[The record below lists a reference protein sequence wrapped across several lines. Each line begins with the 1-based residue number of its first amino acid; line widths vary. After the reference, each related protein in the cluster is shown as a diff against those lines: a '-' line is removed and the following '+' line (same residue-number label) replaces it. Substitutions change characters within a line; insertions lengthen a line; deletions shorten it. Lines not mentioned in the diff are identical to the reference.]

1 MSDRLVDNCND
12 IDCDAEDAEPRR
24 DRVSTRDPSLKAAWY
39 DYLYIASSASF
50 YIADV
55 VTDLLVSAKYF
66 RNGDYIWFGLTLS
79 CVLGASLV
87 MMMFSLKWFH
97 EDTAKEVSKTK
108 TVVLHV
114 LQLGPLLRYWDC
126 YKNGKRSRRKDV
138 DANCYSIYIE
148 QWRDIAML
156 RLFEVFIESAPQLV
170 LQLYIL
176 AYNRHFDKDS
186 DWLTAL
192 SACFS
197 LISLAVSIVSYSK
210 ALRDATDHKGKM
222 TWWAF
227 GFQIVWRLSIV
238 ASRIVTLVLFASVYK
253 SWILLVIGLHW
264 IGMTVWIQYQKPT
277 FGSDNRISK
286 FIFPVV
292 IGFIYLF
299 CFFNVKDGFTRKRL
313 VFFYVLTFLENC
325 ALMGAWLPYRHEYG
339 VVFVAAVAMVFGG
352 FFIGMLALVLYYQC
366 YHPSLKKQGICIR
379 TSHDVPRTEGIT
391 YRMACCGTCC
401 LVRGYEDEQSSPP
414 RGSKLHVDIP
424 ASRCSLAMGERST
437 TSSPPFERE
446 IFSHK
451 PSQLQKQYSLEREK
465 MKKEKAERIRRRH
478 SMESAVEKRV
488 ARSVEV
494 KVDDSVPVGNGVF
507 SHPRSLPKDFEEIQL
522 RNYERRSENGFIDS
536 VNAREPIN
544 AELSNGAVGKPSSLS
559 TGNFKVNQQDET
571 TSKNSM
577 VHSVDVHNPRF
588 AHARNDMHGPAI
600 AVDMHPGV
608 GNDLNQNSS
617 SVFEN
622 DRQGIASNVIAA
634 NKDDHE
640 VPCYADDAKNIGKS
654 CDDGIHCGTDDQ
666 KETGTCDDG
675 VHCGTDD
682 EKETRTSCNDG
693 VHCGTD
699 DEKDVETAKT
709 DKQTKNNKKKDI
721 SYQDV
726 YANNTHDVGA
736 AVTPSRP
743 YSHSVNFHHRYS
755 IVSDCISLSSSTS
768 SDNEDNE
775 TLVEKANSKSESF
788 THKSLSS
795 TVAEDA
801 SDSNVDEQYPL
812 DNSQCTPNTESL
824 PRSYVPRRNSKQ
836 RTINRRSNRVSFPN
850 FVATNLRRGRF
861 SSVRKS
867 REDCTMPVEDT
878 RRHTIDFSI
887 LTSRKPYDEITFAR
901 LSKTLR
907 PRKFGSVR
915 DEEEKLSL
923 DCLE

>member
-1 MSDRLVDNCND
+1 MSDRLVDNSND
-12 IDCDAEDAEPRR
+12 LDGDVEDAEPRR
-24 DRVSTRDPSLKAAWY
+24 DRVSTQDPSLKAAWY
-39 DYLYIASSASF
+39 DYLYIASSAIF

-55 VTDLLVSAKYF
+55 VTDLLVSVKYF

-97 EDTAKEVSKTK
+97 EYEVSKTK

-138 DANCYSIYIE
+138 DTKCYSIYIE

-210 ALRDATDHKGKM
+210 ALRDATDDKGKM

-227 GFQIVWRLSIV
+227 GFQIVWRISIV

-264 IGMTVWIQYQKPT
+264 IGMTVWIQYQKPS
-277 FGSDNRISK
+277 FGSDNRILK
-286 FIFPVV
+286 FVFPVV

-339 VVFVAAVAMVFGG
+339 VVFVAALGMVFGG
-352 FFIGMLALVLYYQC
+352 FFIGILALVLYYQC

-379 TSHDVPRTEGIT
+379 TSHDVPRTEGII
-391 YRMACCGTCC
+391 YRMACCDTCC
-401 LVRGYEDEQSSPP
+401 LVRVYEDEQSSPSH
-414 RGSKLHVDIP
+414 GSKLHIDIP
-424 ASRCSLAMGERST
+424 ASRCSLRQDIAMAERP
-437 TSSPPFERE
+437 TSSSPRFESE
-446 IFSHK
+446 IFIHK

-465 MKKEKAERIRRRH
+465 IKKEKAERVRRRH
-478 SMESAVEKRV
+478 SMESAVGKRV
-488 ARSVEV
+488 ARSV
-494 KVDDSVPVGNGVF
+494 DSVPVGNGVF
-507 SHPRSLPKDFEEIQL
+507 SHPKSLPKDFEQIQL
-522 RNYERRSENGFIDS
+522 RNMERRNENGFTDP
-536 VNAREPIN
+536 VNAHEPIN
-544 AELSNGAVGKPSSLS
+544 AELSNGAVEQPSNLS

-571 TSKNSM
+571 ASKNSM
-577 VHSVDVHNPRF
+577 VHSVHVHNPRF
-588 AHARNDMHGPAI
+588 ARARNDMHGPGIAI
-600 AVDMHPGV
+600 DMDPEV
-608 GNDLNQNSS
+608 GNNLNHNSS
-617 SVFEN
+617 PVFEN

-640 VPCYADDAKNIGKS
+640 VPCYADDAKNIGTS
-654 CDDGIHCGTDDQ
+654 
-666 KETGTCDDG
+666 CDDG

-682 EKETRTSCNDG
+682 EKETRTSCDDGVHCGTDDEKETRTSCDDG

-699 DEKDVETAKT
+699 DEKDIETAKT
-709 DKQTKNNKKKDI
+709 DKQTKNNKKKDN

-726 YANNTHDVGA
+726 FANYTHDVGA
-736 AVTPSRP
+736 AITPSRV
-743 YSHSVNFHHRYS
+743 HSDRVNFHNRYS
-755 IVSDCISLSSSTS
+755 IVSDCISLSSSNS
-768 SDNEDNE
+768 SDNGDND
-775 TLVEKANSKSESF
+775 TLVEKANSEDESF
-788 THKSLSS
+788 THRSLNSI
-795 TVAEDA
+795 VAEEA
-801 SDSNVDEQYPL
+801 SESNVDEQHPL
-812 DNSQCTPNTESL
+812 DSSRCALNTGSL
-824 PRSYVPRRNSKQ
+824 PRSYVPRRTSKQ

-850 FVATNLRRGRF
+850 FVATNLRCGRF

-878 RRHTIDFSI
+878 RRHTVDFSV
-887 LTSRKPYDEITFAR
+887 LTSKKPYDETTFAR
-901 LSKTLR
+901 LSKTLG

-915 DEEEKLSL
+915 DELEKLSL
-923 DCLE
+923 GCLE